1 MNSKKIEA
9 FAKKLLRRSLT
20 EDRVDPKKVTSIV
33 QSLKELRP
41 NNLLDIY
48 QTYLG
53 LLEFKIEEDT
63 AYVETP
69 LTPDSAWAK
78 ETDQQIKAKFP
89 HVQEVK
95 FVVNPSLIAGL
106 KVQIADMV
114 YDTSFKSKLE
124 SLRSLN

>member
-53 LLEFKIEEDT
+53 LLEFKIEEGT